1 MKRFHEEFLLGL
13 LLHRQRHVR
22 RIWEACVARCCVRG
36 IAHEDFDLVLLVN
49 GSVCVTKD
57 CEMSSRTQ
65 FNGIDVD
72 VKSC

>member
-1 MKRFHEEFLLGL
+1 M
-13 LLHRQRHVR
+13 
-22 RIWEACVARCCVRG
+22 RG
-36 IAHEDFDLVLLVN
+36 IAHEDFELVLLVN

-65 FNGIDVD
+65 FTGIDVD